1 MQITHFLS
9 RLWLISKAWSNPLL
23 RIFWW
28 KLFESMLALLLHS
41 SSYLLY
47 VVRNRPVFASSKRC
61 GASLSLNRSDQPRH
75 KQSKT
80 SNGSDQDTDR
90 KKTQSLGTVSTY
102 IIWYYDSL
110 FLQESEIKLLTE
122 NLKYVSKERDQLR
135 LGLDNARWVLYHIF
149 LKW

>member
-1 MQITHFLS
+1 
-9 RLWLISKAWSNPLL
+9 
-23 RIFWW
+23 
-28 KLFESMLALLLHS
+28 MLALLLHS

-102 IIWYYDSL
+102 M
-110 FLQESEIKLLTE
+110 
-122 NLKYVSKERDQLR
+122 VLR
-135 LGLDNARWVLYHIF
+135 LLVPSRIRNQIVDREPEVRVQGERSTETWA
-149 LKW
+149 